1 MLRWFVGS
9 SIRLR
14 LLVLPVAIAAMFFG
28 VFQLQSTQV
37 EVLPEFTPPRVE
49 IQAEALGLSAGEVE
63 QLITAPLEADL
74 LNQVAWIDEIRS
86 ESVPG
91 LSSIEMIFEPGT
103 DILDARQM
111 VQERLTQAGDMP
123 NVSKP
128 PVIMQPLSSTSRLMM
143 VGLSAK
149 DVSLIEMS
157 VLARWKIKPRLLGVP
172 GVANVAIFGQR
183 ERQLQVHLDPERMRQ
198 HGVPVSQVI
207 RTTGNALWVSPLS
220 FLEASTPGSGGFV
233 ESPQQRMGVQ
243 HVLPITTPQ
252 ALSQVTLE
260 DTTGK
265 RLRISDVADV
275 VEDHQPLIGD
285 ALINDEPSLMMV
297 VESFP
302 GFSTV
307 DVTKG
312 VEDALRALQPGLSG
326 ITVDT
331 TVYRP
336 ATFIEQATG
345 NLALALLIGLI
356 LLIVLFG
363 LMFFDWRVALV
374 SLVAVPLS
382 LLAAGLVLHFMG
394 AGFNLVALA
403 GFAVAIAV
411 VVDDAVVDIDNIRR
425 RLRQRRQEGG
435 EFSATAEIVKA
446 SVATRVPLV
455 YATVILLLA
464 VVPFLFFGGMTG
476 AFFSSFGLA
485 YAVAL
490 LVSMVVA
497 VLVTPALAVVLLG
510 RAELRRG
517 DPPVVRGLKRVHGAL
532 LSRFVAGKRSVYV
545 AVGVALVAGIVGLPT
560 LLGAGA
566 ALPPL
571 QDRTLVVHW
580 EAVPGTSQ
588 PEMNRVTELAG
599 RELRAIPG
607 VRNVAAHV
615 GRAVTSDQVVNI
627 NSGQLWVSLD
637 PDAPYDNTVNAVRDA
652 VGGYAG
658 LSSQVLTY
666 PEAQMSDVRT
676 DADNSLVVR
685 LYGQSPDVLRSK
697 AEELQRA
704 IAEIDGVSQPRLDLP
719 AQEPTVEVEVNLEA
733 AHTHGIK
740 PGDVRRAAAIFLSGV
755 EVGSLF
761 EEQKVFDVVVWGSPQ
776 TRHSLTNVK
785 EVLVDTPTGARVPLG
800 ELADVRVRPYPVV
813 IKRDSVQRRVDITA
827 DVRGRDLG
835 SVVRDVQSRIQQVD
849 FPVEHHA
856 EVLGKYAQKQG
867 ERQQALLFAIAALVG
882 ILLLLQAAFGS
893 WRLAFVLLLT
903 LPVALAGG
911 ALTAMFAGAATTLGT
926 LVGFLAVLAIAV
938 RHGIML
944 FKHLQRLHED
954 EGERFGTE
962 SVLRGTRERLT
973 PIVTSSLAL
982 ALVVLPFAV
991 MGGISGH
998 EMVFP
1003 LAIVILGGLLTSTLV
1018 TLFVLPALYLRFAP
1032 KGESNVEQ
1040 A

>member
-785 EVLVDTPTGARVPLG
+785 EVLVDTPNGARIPLG

-856 EVLGKYAQKQG
+856 EVLGKYAQNQG
-867 ERQQALLFAIAALVG
+867 ERQQALIFAIAALVG
-882 ILLLLQAAFGS
+882 ILLLLQAAFAS

-911 ALTAMFAGAATTLGT
+911 ALAAMFAGGATTLGT

-938 RHGIML
+938 RHGIVL
-944 FKHLQRLHED
+944 FTHFQRLHED

-973 PIVTSSLAL
+973 PIVTSSLAV

-998 EMVFP
+998 EVVFP

-1032 KGESNVEQ
+1032 KGESDVEQ

>member
-1 MLRWFVGS
+1 
-9 SIRLR
+9 
-14 LLVLPVAIAAMFFG
+14 
-28 VFQLQSTQV
+28 
-37 EVLPEFTPPRVE
+37 
-49 IQAEALGLSAGEVE
+49 
-63 QLITAPLEADL
+63 
-74 LNQVAWIDEIRS
+74 
-86 ESVPG
+86 
-91 LSSIEMIFEPGT
+91 
-103 DILDARQM
+103 
-111 VQERLTQAGDMP
+111 
-123 NVSKP
+123 
-128 PVIMQPLSSTSRLMM
+128 
-143 VGLSAK
+143 
-149 DVSLIEMS
+149 
-157 VLARWKIKPRLLGVP
+157 
-172 GVANVAIFGQR
+172 
-183 ERQLQVHLDPERMRQ
+183 
-198 HGVPVSQVI
+198 
-207 RTTGNALWVSPLS
+207 
-220 FLEASTPGSGGFV
+220 
-233 ESPQQRMGVQ
+233 
-243 HVLPITTPQ
+243 
-252 ALSQVTLE
+252 
-260 DTTGK
+260 
-265 RLRISDVADV
+265 
-275 VEDHQPLIGD
+275 
-285 ALINDEPSLMMV
+285 
-297 VESFP
+297 
-302 GFSTV
+302 
-307 DVTKG
+307 
-312 VEDALRALQPGLSG
+312 
-326 ITVDT
+326 
-331 TVYRP
+331 
-336 ATFIEQATG
+336 
-345 NLALALLIGLI
+345 
-356 LLIVLFG
+356 
-363 LMFFDWRVALV
+363 
-374 SLVAVPLS
+374 
-382 LLAAGLVLHFMG
+382 
-394 AGFNLVALA
+394 
-403 GFAVAIAV
+403 
-411 VVDDAVVDIDNIRR
+411 
-425 RLRQRRQEGG
+425 
-435 EFSATAEIVKA
+435 
-446 SVATRVPLV
+446 
-455 YATVILLLA
+455 
-464 VVPFLFFGGMTG
+464 
-476 AFFSSFGLA
+476 
-485 YAVAL
+485 
-490 LVSMVVA
+490 
-497 VLVTPALAVVLLG
+497 
-510 RAELRRG
+510 
-517 DPPVVRGLKRVHGAL
+517 
-532 LSRFVAGKRSVYV
+532 
-545 AVGVALVAGIVGLPT
+545 
-560 LLGAGA
+560 
-566 ALPPL
+566 
-571 QDRTLVVHW
+571 
-580 EAVPGTSQ
+580 
-588 PEMNRVTELAG
+588 
-599 RELRAIPG
+599 
-607 VRNVAAHV
+607 V

-785 EVLVDTPTGARVPLG
+785 EVLVDTPNGARIPLG

-856 EVLGKYAQKQG
+856 EVLGKYAQNQG
-867 ERQQALLFAIAALVG
+867 ERQQALIFAIAALVG
-882 ILLLLQAAFGS
+882 ILLLLQAAFAS

-911 ALTAMFAGAATTLGT
+911 ALAAMFAGGATTLGT

-938 RHGIML
+938 RHGIVL
-944 FKHLQRLHED
+944 FTHFQRLHED

-1032 KGESNVEQ
+1032 KGESDVEQ